1 MSKQQVNEVVP
12 ASGSAVDA
20 PGILSLDGKV
30 AVVTGASSGIGRAI
44 ALAYAAAGADVAVTY
59 RTNRRGADETA
70 DGARAAGR
78 RAEAIRADVAEQG
91 DLDGLAETL
100 RRTFGH
106 VDVWVNNAGADIL
119 TGDAARLSRTEK
131 LDRLLAVDLRG
142 TVLASWKAVEVMDAH
157 PPASGGVI
165 LNMSWDHVLGGGIK
179 SDYAQVFCAAKGGVY
194 SFSRALAHSVAPRIR
209 VNVLGPGWI
218 ETAYGSGLDPA
229 VKQRIAAKIPLG
241 RWGTPEDIGHV
252 AEAAYHHPDLSV
264 TWGRVIVKLQN
275 HAAGGITDK
284 DFELARKIDETVL
297 WRPKGGALEGT
308 PNKFVRSGDPR

>member
-1 MSKQQVNEVVP
+1 MSKQKVNEVVP
-12 ASGSAVDA
+12 GSGVAVDA
-20 PGILSLDGKV
+20 PGILSLDGRV
-30 AVVTGASSGIGRAI
+30 AVVTGASGGMGRAV

-119 TGDAARLSRTEK
+119 TGDAARLPRTEK

-179 SDYAQVFCAAKGGVY
+179 SDYAQVFCAAKGGVR
-194 SFSRALAHSVAPRIR
+194 SEEHTS
-209 VNVLGPGWI
+209 
-218 ETAYGSGLDPA
+218 E
-229 VKQRIAAKIPLG
+229 
-241 RWGTPEDIGHV
+241 
-252 AEAAYHHPDLSV
+252 
-264 TWGRVIVKLQN
+264 LQSQSN
-275 HAAGGITDK
+275 
-284 DFELARKIDETVL
+284 LVCRL
-297 WRPKGGALEGT
+297 
-308 PNKFVRSGDPR
+308 